1 MPHATAKVNG
11 VTIASSDTYETV
23 EGNIYFPPDS
33 LVEKDKIYHKTSTVT
48 HCSWKGDAA
57 YYTLAVDG
65 QELKD
70 AAWYYPAPFDKA
82 QNIKDYVAFYKN
94 KVTVTVE

>member
-11 VTIASSDTYETV
+11 TTIAESDSYETV
-23 EGNIYFPPDS
+23 EGNIYFPPES
-33 LVEKDKIYHKTSTVT
+33 LVEKDKTFKPTSTVT
-48 HCSWKGDAA
+48 HCPWKGAA
-57 YYTLAVDG
+57 SYYTVAVDG

-82 QNIKDYVAFYKN
+82 QNIKDHVAFCEYG
-94 KVTVTVE
+94 VWMR